1 MSYVKFGIALW
12 LSYVFAMT
20 AGQLFGQESDSVAI
34 FAPIFAADFEDV
46 LLESP
51 PDNLV
56 IGLNN
61 GQPGGPSL
69 MDLALALPAAAGISN
84 IASLANDRK
93 ACSGCSSK
101 FSTYCPSCQSCRS
114 QSAENMKGHCRLMAR
129 LLSAAIQDG
138 EQTQDAQRK
147 VIEAA
152 LMMIAETSE
161 AKAQAKIAWLEAN
174 HQEQLTNLKRQMEKT
189 TPATSSFSLI
199 REWLS
204 PIYTNQ
210 NRNFHQLKKI
220 AANGESLSRTVGLLQ
235 RKIDA
240 KLEPVLPQTIQNRLY
255 GNSRSAESDSGNQAG
270 YRLLRHQTDR
280 LDPDRSKGFDPS
292 EQADR
297 LRHEI
302 HALQVRLQELR
313 EKAVRPANHLEPV
326 FTPDQPLR
334 PLYQR

>member
-1 MSYVKFGIALW
+1 MSYVKFGIAIL

-46 LLESP
+46 LIESP
-51 PDNLV
+51 PDSLV
-56 IGLNN
+56 IGVNN

-69 MDLALALPAAAGISN
+69 MDLALALPAEAGISKAGVSN
-84 IASLANDRK
+84 IASLAKDRK
-93 ACSGCSSK
+93 ACNGCSSE
-101 FSTYCPSCQSCRS
+101 FSTCCPGCQSCRS
-114 QSAENMKGHCRLMAR
+114 QSAENMKGHCQLKAR

-174 HQEQLTNLKRQMEKT
+174 HQKQLTNLKRQMEKSS
-189 TPATSSFSLI
+189 PATSSFNQI

-210 NRNFHQLKKI
+210 NRNFHQMKTI
-220 AANGESLSRTVGLLQ
+220 AANGESLSRTVRLLE

-255 GNSRSAESDSGNQAG
+255 GDSLSAES
-270 YRLLRHQTDR
+270 HQRITGAS
-280 LDPDRSKGFDPS
+280 PPS
-292 EQADR
+292 SMVKNPSAR
-297 LRHEI
+297 
-302 HALQVRLQELR
+302 
-313 EKAVRPANHLEPV
+313 
-326 FTPDQPLR
+326 
-334 PLYQR
+334 Y